1 MGELLVGRPVLRQVV
16 AVSAPLVLTSA
27 ISMTYRAVAR
37 DGDPVLPSV
46 DPWFIEARSKL
57 SPEVQHDL
65 DLLLGFSGRLLY
77 YAEELV
83 FSFDALEPDRLDA
96 TYEDYHEHL
105 LDLPAIAYQRMAAN
119 AVQRFYRDQ
128 DRPESPPESND
139 PDAWRSFLRGA
150 VISGDL
156 NELVE
161 LITTPQELKNRSL
174 RMIEEFWETC
184 YQEEFERAWPDL
196 QRAAR
201 RAQSLVHPVVQVSFS
216 DLTGHRLP
224 ENIASHLAD
233 VERVIYAPSS
243 HLGSFIQYIY
253 YSPELILF
261 FNPAAVLETTPKPAT
276 PPRPTGV
283 EIAETAALAGMKAIA
298 DPTRLRILDML
309 QDREHYAQEIVGKLG
324 ISQSAV
330 SRHLSTLES
339 AQVVTVRPDQGMK
352 YYAIDRDHLRTLAG
366 YIHNLAEQ

>member
-1 MGELLVGRPVLRQVV
+1 MLRQVV

-27 ISMTYRAVAR
+27 ISMTYRAISR
-37 DGDPVLPSV
+37 DGDPVMPSV
-46 DPWFIEARSKL
+46 DPWFVQAREQL

-83 FSFDALEPDRLDA
+83 FSFDAHEPDRLDA
-96 TYEDYHEHL
+96 SYEEYHQHL
-105 LDLPAIAYQRMAAN
+105 LELPAIAYQRMAAN
-119 AVQRFYRDQ
+119 AVQRYYRDQ
-128 DRPESPPESND
+128 ATPQDPPENGS
-139 PDAWRSFLRGA
+139 PLVWREFLAGA

-156 NELVE
+156 DELVD
-161 LITTPQELKNRSL
+161 LITNPQELKNRSL
-174 RMIEEFWETC
+174 RMIEEFWTTC
-184 YQEEFERAWPDL
+184 YADEFARDQSSL

-201 RAQSLVHPVVQVSFS
+201 RAQSLVHPVVQVSFAE
-216 DLTGHRLP
+216 LTGHRLP
-224 ENIASHLAD
+224 ENIAAQLAD
-233 VERVIYAPSS
+233 VERVTYVPSS

-253 YSPELILF
+253 YAPELILF
-261 FNPAAVLETTPKPAT
+261 FNPVTVLESHVPPAT
-276 PPRPTGV
+276 PPSPTPQ

-298 DPTRLRILDML
+298 DPTRLRILGML

-330 SRHLSTLES
+330 SRHLSTLETAS
-339 AQVVTVRPDQGMK
+339 VVVVRPEHGMK

-366 YIHNLAEQ
+366 YIHSLANN